1 MAKSIN
7 SANKKKGT
15 LSNSKQVVKL
25 KSKQSSSITHQK
37 NIPTDTKKERAREK
51 AIEKSRQVQKNTSS
65 KKKKTPSTTH
75 LTNVQSVHMEDEVK
89 NKTPKKVDASVGSSN
104 IKAKEKNVKKKEN
117 IRSNLKEKSV
127 KKEVSKVSDK
137 KETKETKTK
146 KSIDSSKKLDPEKQ
160 TVSSK
165 EKEPKKQTVSS
176 KEKESRKQKVI
187 SKEKPVKEDKPK
199 FKVDPSSKPKL
210 EKKSVASF
218 LSFIFT
224 KRIIHLIVFIV
235 LSFLLVYGVY
245 FLFFR
250 HDKTV
255 SLDSYDSLN
264 SLILD
269 GTDIVAVGSS
279 NFRYSDSVEYTG
291 GNEQAKVIKYNKKGE
306 VLFET
311 AFTEGILSKYYS
323 IVLTDDGYVTVGSY
337 VLDQDDRIN
346 IGFIVFYDKEG
357 NIVWKNELATSKD
370 TIFYDVD
377 TVSDGYIVVGQ
388 SLSDQDLEN
397 GAVIVKYSTSGS
409 LVWKKYF
416 GNTDSTTFRGVE
428 VAKDRIYA
436 VGLDQKDIG
445 ILACFQADGQY
456 SWHKE
461 YLYTDDLGLS
471 DIYYFKDNLYVVGGK
486 KVLDSELVD
495 EERDTSNTDALL
507 LKYSIDGNLLFEKT
521 FGGSNLEHYNSL
533 TAYGNNLYVVGYSN
547 STDSGLKIFTDGI
560 KKAGIFVKYDL
571 DGEMEKKT
579 VYGGSNDD
587 NLTGIV
593 TDNSN
598 LYITGYSSSKDGNLL
613 SSHEN
618 GRDYFGKLVKVDS
631 RLRVL
636 FIK

>member
-1 MAKSIN
+1 MAKSTY
-7 SANKKKGT
+7 STNKKKGT
-15 LSNSKQVVKL
+15 LPNSKQVVKL
-25 KSKQSSSITHQK
+25 KSKQASSTAHQK

-65 KKKKTPSTTH
+65 KKKKAPSTTH
-75 LTNVQSVHMEDEVK
+75 LTNVQSVRVENESK
-89 NKTPKKVDASVGSSN
+89 NKIENKVDVPVSSSTK
-104 IKAKEKNVKKKEN
+104 IKAKEKSVKKNEN
-117 IRSNLKEKSV
+117 TRSNLKEKST
-127 KKEVSKVSDK
+127 KKTVSKVSDK
-137 KETKETKTK
+137 KETKETK
-146 KSIDSSKKLDPEKQ
+146 KSL
-160 TVSSK
+160 VNSK
-165 EKEPKKQTVSS
+165 EKEPKKQ
-176 KEKESRKQKVI
+176 KVTS

-199 FKVDPSSKPKL
+199 SKVDTSSVSTTSSKPKL
-210 EKKSVASF
+210 EKKSASSF
-218 LSFIFT
+218 LSFITT
-224 KRIIHLIVFIV
+224 KRIIHLVIFIV

-250 HDKTV
+250 QDKVV

-279 NFRYSDSVEYTG
+279 NFRYSDSVDYTG

-337 VLDQDDRIN
+337 EMDQDDRVN
-346 IGFIVFYDKEG
+346 IGLIVFYDKEG
-357 NIVWKNELATSKD
+357 NIVWKNELATNGD

-388 SLSDQDLEN
+388 SLSDQPLEN
-397 GAVIVKYSTSGS
+397 GAVIAKYSKSGS

-416 GNTDSTTFRGVE
+416 GNTDSTAFKGVE

-436 VGLDQKDIG
+436 VGLDQKDMG
-445 ILACFQADGQY
+445 ILACFQLDGQY

-471 DIYYFKDNLYVVGGK
+471 DIYYFKNNLYVVGGK

-495 EERDTSNTDALL
+495 EERNTSNTDALL
-507 LKYSIDGNLLFEKT
+507 LKYSLEGDLLFEKT

-547 STDSGLKIFTDGI
+547 STDSGLKIFTDGV

-571 DGEMEKKT
+571 DGEMEKKI

-598 LYITGYSSSKDGNLL
+598 LYITGYSNSKDGNLL

>member
-1 MAKSIN
+1 MAKSTN
-7 SANKKKGT
+7 STNKKKGT
-15 LSNSKQVVKL
+15 LPNSKQVVKL
-25 KSKQSSSITHQK
+25 KSKQASLTAHQK

-75 LTNVQSVHMEDEVK
+75 LTNVQSVRVENESK
-89 NKTPKKVDASVGSSN
+89 NKIENKVDVPVSSSTK
-104 IKAKEKNVKKKEN
+104 IKDKEKSVKKNEN
-117 IRSNLKEKSV
+117 TRSNLKEKST
-127 KKEVSKVSDK
+127 KKTVSKVSDK
-137 KETKETKTK
+137 KETKETK
-146 KSIDSSKKLDPEKQ
+146 KSL
-160 TVSSK
+160 VNSK
-165 EKEPKKQTVSS
+165 EKEPKKQ
-176 KEKESRKQKVI
+176 KVTS
-187 SKEKPVKEDKPK
+187 SKEKPVKS
-199 FKVDPSSKPKL
+199 KVDTSSVSTSSKPKL
-210 EKKSVASF
+210 EKKSASSF
-218 LSFIFT
+218 LSFITT
-224 KRIIHLIVFIV
+224 KRIIHLVIFIV

-250 HDKTV
+250 QDKVV

-279 NFRYSDSVEYTG
+279 NFRYSDSVDYTG

-337 VLDQDDRIN
+337 EMDQDDRVN
-346 IGFIVFYDKEG
+346 IGLIVFYDKEG
-357 NIVWKNELATSKD
+357 NIVWKNELVTHGD

-388 SLSDQDLEN
+388 SLSDQPLEN
-397 GAVIVKYSTSGS
+397 GAVIVKYSKSGS

-416 GNTDSTTFRGVE
+416 GNTDSTAFKGVE

-436 VGLDQKDIG
+436 VGLDQKDMG
-445 ILACFQADGQY
+445 ILTCFQLDGQY

-471 DIYYFKDNLYVVGGK
+471 DIYYFKNNLYVVGGK

-495 EERDTSNTDALL
+495 EERNTSNTDALL
-507 LKYSIDGNLLFEKT
+507 LKYSLEGDLLFEKT

-547 STDSGLKIFTDGI
+547 STDSGLKIFTDGV

-598 LYITGYSSSKDGNLL
+598 LYITGYSNSKDGNLL

>member
-1 MAKSIN
+1 MAKSTN
-7 SANKKKGT
+7 STNKKKGT
-15 LSNSKQVVKL
+15 LPNSKQVVKL
-25 KSKQSSSITHQK
+25 KSKQASSTAHQK

-65 KKKKTPSTTH
+65 KKKKAPSTTH
-75 LTNVQSVHMEDEVK
+75 LTNVQSVRVENESK
-89 NKTPKKVDASVGSSN
+89 NKIENKVDVPVSSSTK
-104 IKAKEKNVKKKEN
+104 IKAKEKSVKKNEN
-117 IRSNLKEKSV
+117 TRSNLKEKST
-127 KKEVSKVSDK
+127 KKTVSKVSDK
-137 KETKETKTK
+137 KETKETK
-146 KSIDSSKKLDPEKQ
+146 KSL
-160 TVSSK
+160 VNSK
-165 EKEPKKQTVSS
+165 EKEPKKQ
-176 KEKESRKQKVI
+176 KVTS
-187 SKEKPVKEDKPK
+187 SKEKPVKS
-199 FKVDPSSKPKL
+199 KVDTSSVSTTSSKPKL
-210 EKKSVASF
+210 EKKSASSF
-218 LSFIFT
+218 LSFITT
-224 KRIIHLIVFIV
+224 KRIIHLVIFIV

-250 HDKTV
+250 QDKVV

-279 NFRYSDSVEYTG
+279 NFRYSDSVDYTG

-337 VLDQDDRIN
+337 EMDQDDRVN
-346 IGFIVFYDKEG
+346 IGLIVFYDKDG
-357 NIVWKNELATSKD
+357 NIVWKNELVTHGD

-397 GAVIVKYSTSGS
+397 GAVIVKYSKSGS

-416 GNTDSTTFRGVE
+416 GNTDSTAFKGVE

-436 VGLDQKDIG
+436 VGLDQKDMG
-445 ILACFQADGQY
+445 ILACFQLDGQY

-471 DIYYFKDNLYVVGGK
+471 DIYYFKNNLYVVGGK

-495 EERDTSNTDALL
+495 EERNTSNTDALL
-507 LKYSIDGNLLFEKT
+507 LKYSLEGDLLFEKT

-547 STDSGLKIFTDGI
+547 STDSGLKIFTDGV

-598 LYITGYSSSKDGNLL
+598 LYITGYSNSKDGNLL

>member
-1 MAKSIN
+1 MAKSTN
-7 SANKKKGT
+7 STNKKKGT
-15 LSNSKQVVKL
+15 LPNSKQVVKL
-25 KSKQSSSITHQK
+25 KSKQASLTAHQK

-65 KKKKTPSTTH
+65 KKKKAPSTTH
-75 LTNVQSVHMEDEVK
+75 LTNVQSVRVENESK
-89 NKTPKKVDASVGSSN
+89 NKIENKVDVPVSSSTK
-104 IKAKEKNVKKKEN
+104 IKDKEKSVKKNEN
-117 IRSNLKEKSV
+117 TRSNLKEKST
-127 KKEVSKVSDK
+127 KKTVSKVSDK
-137 KETKETKTK
+137 KETKETK
-146 KSIDSSKKLDPEKQ
+146 KSL
-160 TVSSK
+160 VNSK
-165 EKEPKKQTVSS
+165 EKELK
-176 KEKESRKQKVI
+176 KQKVTF
-187 SKEKPVKEDKPK
+187 SKEKPVKS
-199 FKVDPSSKPKL
+199 KVDTSSVSTSSKPKL
-210 EKKSVASF
+210 EKKSASSF
-218 LSFIFT
+218 LSFITT
-224 KRIIHLIVFIV
+224 KRIIHLVIFIV

-250 HDKTV
+250 QDKVV

-279 NFRYSDSVEYTG
+279 NFRYSDSVDYTG

-337 VLDQDDRIN
+337 EIDQDDRVN
-346 IGFIVFYDKEG
+346 IGLIVFYDKDG
-357 NIVWKNELATSKD
+357 NIVWKNELATSGD

-388 SLSDQDLEN
+388 SLSDQPLEN
-397 GAVIVKYSTSGS
+397 GAVIAKYSRSGS

-416 GNTDSTTFRGVE
+416 GNTDSTAFKGVE

-436 VGLDQKDIG
+436 VGLDQKDMG
-445 ILACFQADGQY
+445 ILACFQLDGQY

-471 DIYYFKDNLYVVGGK
+471 DIYYFKNNLYVVGGK

-495 EERDTSNTDALL
+495 EERNTSNTDALL
-507 LKYSIDGNLLFEKT
+507 LKYSLEGDLLFEKT

-547 STDSGLKIFTDGI
+547 STDSGLKIFTDGV

-598 LYITGYSSSKDGNLL
+598 LYITGYSNSKDGNLL

>member
-1 MAKSIN
+1 MAKSTN
-7 SANKKKGT
+7 STNKKKGT
-15 LSNSKQVVKL
+15 LPNSKQVVKL
-25 KSKQSSSITHQK
+25 KSKQASSTAHQK

-65 KKKKTPSTTH
+65 KKKKAPSTTH
-75 LTNVQSVHMEDEVK
+75 LTNVQSVRVENESK
-89 NKTPKKVDASVGSSN
+89 NKIENKVDVPVSSSTK
-104 IKAKEKNVKKKEN
+104 IKAKEKSVKKNEN
-117 IRSNLKEKSV
+117 TRSNLKEKST
-127 KKEVSKVSDK
+127 KKTVSKVSDK
-137 KETKETKTK
+137 KETKETK
-146 KSIDSSKKLDPEKQ
+146 KSL
-160 TVSSK
+160 VNSK
-165 EKEPKKQTVSS
+165 EKEPKKQ
-176 KEKESRKQKVI
+176 KVTS

-199 FKVDPSSKPKL
+199 SKVDTSSVSTTSSKPKL
-210 EKKSVASF
+210 EKKSASSF
-218 LSFIFT
+218 LSFITT
-224 KRIIHLIVFIV
+224 KRIIHLVIFIV

-250 HDKTV
+250 QDKVV

-269 GTDIVAVGSS
+269 GTDIVAIGSS
-279 NFRYSDSVEYTG
+279 NFRYSDSVDYTG

-337 VLDQDDRIN
+337 EMDQDDRVN
-346 IGFIVFYDKEG
+346 IGLIVFHDKEG
-357 NIVWKNELATSKD
+357 NIVWKNELATNGD

-388 SLSDQDLEN
+388 SLSDQPLEN
-397 GAVIVKYSTSGS
+397 GAVIAKYSKSGS

-416 GNTDSTTFRGVE
+416 GNTDSTAFKGVE

-436 VGLDQKDIG
+436 VGLDQKDMG
-445 ILACFQADGQY
+445 ILACFQLDGQY

-471 DIYYFKDNLYVVGGK
+471 DIYYFKNNLYVVGGK

-495 EERDTSNTDALL
+495 EERNTSNTDALL
-507 LKYSIDGNLLFEKT
+507 LKYSLEGDLLFEKT

-547 STDSGLKIFTDGI
+547 STDSGLKIFTDGV

-598 LYITGYSSSKDGNLL
+598 LYITGYSNSKDGNLL

>member
-1 MAKSIN
+1 MAKSTN
-7 SANKKKGT
+7 STNKKKGT
-15 LSNSKQVVKL
+15 LPNSKQVVKL
-25 KSKQSSSITHQK
+25 KSKQASLTAHQK

-65 KKKKTPSTTH
+65 KKKKAPSTTH
-75 LTNVQSVHMEDEVK
+75 LTNVQSVRVENESK
-89 NKTPKKVDASVGSSN
+89 NKIENKVDVPVSSSTK
-104 IKAKEKNVKKKEN
+104 IKDKEKSVKKNEN
-117 IRSNLKEKSV
+117 TRSNLKEKST
-127 KKEVSKVSDK
+127 KKTVSKVSDK
-137 KETKETKTK
+137 KETKETK
-146 KSIDSSKKLDPEKQ
+146 KSL
-160 TVSSK
+160 VNSK
-165 EKEPKKQTVSS
+165 EKEPKKQ
-176 KEKESRKQKVI
+176 KVTS
-187 SKEKPVKEDKPK
+187 SKEKPVKS
-199 FKVDPSSKPKL
+199 KVDTSSVSTTSSKPKL
-210 EKKSVASF
+210 EKKSASSF
-218 LSFIFT
+218 LSFITT
-224 KRIIHLIVFIV
+224 KRIIHLVIFIV

-250 HDKTV
+250 QDKVV

-279 NFRYSDSVEYTG
+279 NFRYSDSVDYTG

-337 VLDQDDRIN
+337 EIDQDDRVN
-346 IGFIVFYDKEG
+346 IGLIVFYDKDG
-357 NIVWKNELATSKD
+357 NIVWKNELATNGD

-388 SLSDQDLEN
+388 SLSDQPLEN
-397 GAVIVKYSTSGS
+397 GAVIAKYSRSGS

-416 GNTDSTTFRGVE
+416 GNTDSTAFKGVE

-436 VGLDQKDIG
+436 VGLDQKDMG
-445 ILACFQADGQY
+445 ILACFQLDGQY

-471 DIYYFKDNLYVVGGK
+471 DIYYFKNNLYVVGGK

-495 EERDTSNTDALL
+495 EERNTSNTDALL
-507 LKYSIDGNLLFEKT
+507 LKYSLEGDLLFEKT

-547 STDSGLKIFTDGI
+547 STDSGLKIFTDGV

-598 LYITGYSSSKDGNLL
+598 LYITGYSNSKDGNLL

>member
-1 MAKSIN
+1 MAKSTN
-7 SANKKKGT
+7 STNKKKGT
-15 LSNSKQVVKL
+15 LPNSKQVVKL
-25 KSKQSSSITHQK
+25 KSKQASLTAHQK

-65 KKKKTPSTTH
+65 KKKKAPSTTH
-75 LTNVQSVHMEDEVK
+75 LTNVQSVRVENESK
-89 NKTPKKVDASVGSSN
+89 NKIENKVDVPVSSSTK
-104 IKAKEKNVKKKEN
+104 IKDKEKSVKKNEN
-117 IRSNLKEKSV
+117 TRSNLKEKST
-127 KKEVSKVSDK
+127 KKTVSKVSDK
-137 KETKETKTK
+137 KETKETK
-146 KSIDSSKKLDPEKQ
+146 KSLVD
-160 TVSSK
+160 SK
-165 EKEPKKQTVSS
+165 EKEPKKQ
-176 KEKESRKQKVI
+176 KVTS
-187 SKEKPVKEDKPK
+187 SKEKPVKS
-199 FKVDPSSKPKL
+199 KVDTSSVSTTSSKPKL
-210 EKKSVASF
+210 EKKSASSF
-218 LSFIFT
+218 LSFITT
-224 KRIIHLIVFIV
+224 KRIVHLVIFIV

-250 HDKTV
+250 QDKVV

-279 NFRYSDSVEYTG
+279 NFRYSDSVDYTG

-337 VLDQDDRIN
+337 EIDQDDRVN
-346 IGFIVFYDKEG
+346 IGLIVFYDKDG
-357 NIVWKNELATSKD
+357 NIVWKNELATNGD

-388 SLSDQDLEN
+388 SLSDQPLEN
-397 GAVIVKYSTSGS
+397 GAVIAKYSKSGS

-416 GNTDSTTFRGVE
+416 GNTDSTGFKGVE

-436 VGLDQKDIG
+436 VGLDQKDMG
-445 ILACFQADGQY
+445 ILTCFQLDGQY

-471 DIYYFKDNLYVVGGK
+471 DIYYFKNNLYVVGGK

-495 EERDTSNTDALL
+495 EERNTSNTDALL
-507 LKYSIDGNLLFEKT
+507 LKYSLEGDLLFEKT

-547 STDSGLKIFTDGI
+547 STDSGLKIFTDGV

-598 LYITGYSSSKDGNLL
+598 LYITGYSNSKDGNLL

>member
-1 MAKSIN
+1 MAKSTN
-7 SANKKKGT
+7 STNKKKGT
-15 LSNSKQVVKL
+15 LPNSKQVVKL
-25 KSKQSSSITHQK
+25 KSKQASSTAHQK

-65 KKKKTPSTTH
+65 KKKKAPSTTH
-75 LTNVQSVHMEDEVK
+75 LTNIQSVRVENESK
-89 NKTPKKVDASVGSSN
+89 NKIENKVDVPVSSSTK
-104 IKAKEKNVKKKEN
+104 IKAKEKSVKKNEN
-117 IRSNLKEKSV
+117 TRSNLKEKST
-127 KKEVSKVSDK
+127 KKTVSKVSDK
-137 KETKETKTK
+137 KETKETK
-146 KSIDSSKKLDPEKQ
+146 KSL
-160 TVSSK
+160 VNSK
-165 EKEPKKQTVSS
+165 EKEPKKQKVTSS
-176 KEKESRKQKVI
+176 KEKL
-187 SKEKPVKEDKPK
+187 VKEDKPK
-199 FKVDPSSKPKL
+199 SKVDTSSVSTTSSKPKL
-210 EKKSVASF
+210 EKKSASSF
-218 LSFIFT
+218 LSFITT
-224 KRIIHLIVFIV
+224 KRIIHLVIFIV

-250 HDKTV
+250 QDKVV

-279 NFRYSDSVEYTG
+279 NFRYSDSVDYTG

-337 VLDQDDRIN
+337 EMDQDDRVN
-346 IGFIVFYDKEG
+346 IGLIVFYDKDG
-357 NIVWKNELATSKD
+357 NIVWKNELATNGD

-388 SLSDQDLEN
+388 SLSDQPLEN
-397 GAVIVKYSTSGS
+397 GAVIAKYSKSGS

-416 GNTDSTTFRGVE
+416 GNTDSTAFKGVE

-436 VGLDQKDIG
+436 VGLDQKDMG
-445 ILACFQADGQY
+445 ILACFQLDGQY

-471 DIYYFKDNLYVVGGK
+471 DIYYFKNNLYVVGGK

-495 EERDTSNTDALL
+495 EERNTSNTDALL
-507 LKYSIDGNLLFEKT
+507 LKYSLEGDLLFEKT

-547 STDSGLKIFTDGI
+547 STDSGLKIFTDGV

-598 LYITGYSSSKDGNLL
+598 LYITGYSNSKDGNLL

>member
-1 MAKSIN
+1 MAKSTN
-7 SANKKKGT
+7 STNKKKGT
-15 LSNSKQVVKL
+15 LPNSKQVVKL
-25 KSKQSSSITHQK
+25 KSKQASSTAHQK

-65 KKKKTPSTTH
+65 KKKKAPSTTH
-75 LTNVQSVHMEDEVK
+75 LTNVQSVRVENESK
-89 NKTPKKVDASVGSSN
+89 NKIENKVDVPVSSSTK
-104 IKAKEKNVKKKEN
+104 IKAKEKSVKKNEN
-117 IRSNLKEKSV
+117 TRSNLKEKST
-127 KKEVSKVSDK
+127 KKTVSKVSDK
-137 KETKETKTK
+137 KETKETK
-146 KSIDSSKKLDPEKQ
+146 KSL
-160 TVSSK
+160 VNSK
-165 EKEPKKQTVSS
+165 EKEPKKQKVTSS
-176 KEKESRKQKVI
+176 KEKL
-187 SKEKPVKEDKPK
+187 VKEDKPK
-199 FKVDPSSKPKL
+199 SKVDTSSVSTTSSKPKL
-210 EKKSVASF
+210 EKKSASSF
-218 LSFIFT
+218 LSFITT
-224 KRIIHLIVFIV
+224 KRIIHLVIFIV

-250 HDKTV
+250 QDKVV

-279 NFRYSDSVEYTG
+279 NFRYSDSVDYTG

-337 VLDQDDRIN
+337 EMDQDDRVN
-346 IGFIVFYDKEG
+346 IGLIVFYDKDG
-357 NIVWKNELATSKD
+357 NIVWKNELVTHGD

-388 SLSDQDLEN
+388 SLSDQPLEN
-397 GAVIVKYSTSGS
+397 GAVIAKYSKSGS
-409 LVWKKYF
+409 LVWEKYF
-416 GNTDSTTFRGVE
+416 GNTDSTAFKGVE

-436 VGLDQKDIG
+436 VGLDQKDMG
-445 ILACFQADGQY
+445 ILACFQLDGQY

-471 DIYYFKDNLYVVGGK
+471 DVYYFKNNLYVVGGK
-486 KVLDSELVD
+486 KVLGSELVD
-495 EERDTSNTDALL
+495 EERNTSNTDALL
-507 LKYSIDGNLLFEKT
+507 LKYSLEGDLLFEKT

-547 STDSGLKIFTDGI
+547 STDSGLKIFTDGV

-598 LYITGYSSSKDGNLL
+598 LYITGYSNSKDGNLL

>member
-1 MAKSIN
+1 MAKSTY
-7 SANKKKGT
+7 STNKKKGT
-15 LSNSKQVVKL
+15 LPNSKQVVKL
-25 KSKQSSSITHQK
+25 KSKQASLTAHQK

-65 KKKKTPSTTH
+65 KKKKAPSTTH
-75 LTNVQSVHMEDEVK
+75 LTNVQSVRVENESK
-89 NKTPKKVDASVGSSN
+89 NKIENKVDVPVSSSTK
-104 IKAKEKNVKKKEN
+104 IKAKEKSVKKNEN
-117 IRSNLKEKSV
+117 TRSNLKEKST
-127 KKEVSKVSDK
+127 KKTVSKVSDK
-137 KETKETKTK
+137 KETKETK
-146 KSIDSSKKLDPEKQ
+146 KSL
-160 TVSSK
+160 VNSK
-165 EKEPKKQTVSS
+165 EKEPKKQ
-176 KEKESRKQKVI
+176 KVTS
-187 SKEKPVKEDKPK
+187 SKEKPVKS
-199 FKVDPSSKPKL
+199 KVDTSSVSTSSKPKL
-210 EKKSVASF
+210 EKKSASSF
-218 LSFIFT
+218 LSFITT
-224 KRIIHLIVFIV
+224 KRIIHLVIFIV

-250 HDKTV
+250 QDKVV

-279 NFRYSDSVEYTG
+279 NFRYSDSVDYTG

-337 VLDQDDRIN
+337 EMDQDDRVN
-346 IGFIVFYDKEG
+346 IGLIVFYDKEG
-357 NIVWKNELATSKD
+357 NIVWKNELVTHGD

-388 SLSDQDLEN
+388 SLSDQPLEN
-397 GAVIVKYSTSGS
+397 GAVIAKYSKSGS

-416 GNTDSTTFRGVE
+416 GNTDSTAFKGVE

-436 VGLDQKDIG
+436 VGLDQKDMG
-445 ILACFQADGQY
+445 ILACFQLDGQY

-471 DIYYFKDNLYVVGGK
+471 DIYYFKNNLYVVGGK

-495 EERDTSNTDALL
+495 EERNTSNTDALL
-507 LKYSIDGNLLFEKT
+507 LKYSLEGDLLFEKT

-547 STDSGLKIFTDGI
+547 STDSGLKIFTDGV

-598 LYITGYSSSKDGNLL
+598 LYITGYSNSKDGNLL

>member
-1 MAKSIN
+1 MAKSTN
-7 SANKKKGT
+7 STNKKKGT
-15 LSNSKQVVKL
+15 LPNSKQVVKL
-25 KSKQSSSITHQK
+25 KSKQASLTAHQK

-65 KKKKTPSTTH
+65 KKKKAPSTTH
-75 LTNVQSVHMEDEVK
+75 LTNVQSVRVENESK
-89 NKTPKKVDASVGSSN
+89 NKIENKVDVPVSSSTK
-104 IKAKEKNVKKKEN
+104 IKDKEKSVKKNEN
-117 IRSNLKEKSV
+117 TRSNLKEKST
-127 KKEVSKVSDK
+127 KKTVSKVSDK
-137 KETKETKTK
+137 KETKETK
-146 KSIDSSKKLDPEKQ
+146 KSLVD
-160 TVSSK
+160 SK
-165 EKEPKKQTVSS
+165 EKEPKKQ
-176 KEKESRKQKVI
+176 KVTS
-187 SKEKPVKEDKPK
+187 SKEKPVKS
-199 FKVDPSSKPKL
+199 KVDTSSVSTTSSKPKL
-210 EKKSVASF
+210 EKKSASSF
-218 LSFIFT
+218 LSFITT
-224 KRIIHLIVFIV
+224 KRIVHLVIFIV

-250 HDKTV
+250 QDKVV

-279 NFRYSDSVEYTG
+279 NFRYSDSVDYTG

-337 VLDQDDRIN
+337 EMDQDDRVN
-346 IGFIVFYDKEG
+346 IGLIVFYDKEG
-357 NIVWKNELATSKD
+357 NIVWKNELATNGD

-388 SLSDQDLEN
+388 SLSDQPLEN
-397 GAVIVKYSTSGS
+397 GAVIAKYNKSGS

-416 GNTDSTTFRGVE
+416 GNTDSTAFKGVE

-436 VGLDQKDIG
+436 VGLDQKDMG
-445 ILACFQADGQY
+445 ILACFQLDGQY

-471 DIYYFKDNLYVVGGK
+471 DIYYFKNNLYVVGGK

-495 EERDTSNTDALL
+495 EERNTSNTDALL
-507 LKYSIDGNLLFEKT
+507 LKYSLEGDLLFEKT

-547 STDSGLKIFTDGI
+547 STDSGLKIFTDGV

-598 LYITGYSSSKDGNLL
+598 LYITGYSNSKDGNLL

>member
-1 MAKSIN
+1 MAKSTN
-7 SANKKKGT
+7 STNKKKGT
-15 LSNSKQVVKL
+15 LPNSKQVVKL
-25 KSKQSSSITHQK
+25 KSKQASSTAHQK

-65 KKKKTPSTTH
+65 KKKKAPSTTH
-75 LTNVQSVHMEDEVK
+75 LTNVQSVRVENESK
-89 NKTPKKVDASVGSSN
+89 NKIENKVDVPVSSSTK
-104 IKAKEKNVKKKEN
+104 IKAKEKSVKKNEN
-117 IRSNLKEKSV
+117 TRSNLKEKST
-127 KKEVSKVSDK
+127 KKTVSKVSDK
-137 KETKETKTK
+137 KETKETK
-146 KSIDSSKKLDPEKQ
+146 KSL
-160 TVSSK
+160 VNSK
-165 EKEPKKQTVSS
+165 EKEPKKQ
-176 KEKESRKQKVI
+176 KVTS

-199 FKVDPSSKPKL
+199 SKVDTSSVSTTSSKPKL
-210 EKKSVASF
+210 EKKSASSF
-218 LSFIFT
+218 LSFITT
-224 KRIIHLIVFIV
+224 KRIIHLVIFIV

-250 HDKTV
+250 QDKVV

-279 NFRYSDSVEYTG
+279 NFRYSDSVDYTG

-337 VLDQDDRIN
+337 EMDQDDRVN
-346 IGFIVFYDKEG
+346 IGLIVFYDKDG
-357 NIVWKNELATSKD
+357 NIVWKNELVTHGD

-388 SLSDQDLEN
+388 SLSDQPLEN
-397 GAVIVKYSTSGS
+397 GAVIAKYSKSGS

-416 GNTDSTTFRGVE
+416 GNTDSTAFKGVE

-436 VGLDQKDIG
+436 VGLDQKDMG
-445 ILACFQADGQY
+445 ILACFQLDGQY

-471 DIYYFKDNLYVVGGK
+471 DIYYFKNNLYVVGGK

-495 EERDTSNTDALL
+495 EERNTSNTDALL
-507 LKYSIDGNLLFEKT
+507 LKYSLEGDLLFEKT

-547 STDSGLKIFTDGI
+547 STDSGLKIFTDGV

-598 LYITGYSSSKDGNLL
+598 LYITGYSNSKDGNLL

>member
-1 MAKSIN
+1 MAKSTN
-7 SANKKKGT
+7 STNKKKGT
-15 LSNSKQVVKL
+15 LPNSKQVVKL
-25 KSKQSSSITHQK
+25 KSKQASLTAHQK

-65 KKKKTPSTTH
+65 KKKKAPSTTH
-75 LTNVQSVHMEDEVK
+75 LTNVQSVRVENESK
-89 NKTPKKVDASVGSSN
+89 NKIENKVDVPVSSSTK
-104 IKAKEKNVKKKEN
+104 IKAKEKSVKKNEN
-117 IRSNLKEKSV
+117 TRSNLKEKST
-127 KKEVSKVSDK
+127 KKTVSKVSDK
-137 KETKETKTK
+137 KETKETK
-146 KSIDSSKKLDPEKQ
+146 KSL
-160 TVSSK
+160 VNSK
-165 EKEPKKQTVSS
+165 EKEPKKQ
-176 KEKESRKQKVI
+176 KVTS
-187 SKEKPVKEDKPK
+187 SKEKPVKS
-199 FKVDPSSKPKL
+199 KVDTSSVSTTSSKPKL
-210 EKKSVASF
+210 EKKSASSF
-218 LSFIFT
+218 LSFITT
-224 KRIIHLIVFIV
+224 KRIIHLVIFIV

-250 HDKTV
+250 QDKVV

-279 NFRYSDSVEYTG
+279 NFRYSDSVDYTG

-337 VLDQDDRIN
+337 EMDQDDRVN
-346 IGFIVFYDKEG
+346 IGLIVFYDKDG
-357 NIVWKNELATSKD
+357 NIVWKNELVTHGD

-388 SLSDQDLEN
+388 SLSDQPLEN
-397 GAVIVKYSTSGS
+397 GAVIVKYSKSGS

-416 GNTDSTTFRGVE
+416 GNTDSTAFKGVE

-436 VGLDQKDIG
+436 VGLDQKDMG
-445 ILACFQADGQY
+445 ILACFQLDGQY

-471 DIYYFKDNLYVVGGK
+471 DIYYFKNNLYVVGGK

-495 EERDTSNTDALL
+495 EERNTSNTDALL
-507 LKYSIDGNLLFEKT
+507 LKYSLEGDLLFEKT

-547 STDSGLKIFTDGI
+547 STDSGLKIFTDGV

-598 LYITGYSSSKDGNLL
+598 LYITGYSNSKDGNLL

>member
-1 MAKSIN
+1 MAKSTY
-7 SANKKKGT
+7 STNKKKGT
-15 LSNSKQVVKL
+15 LPNSKQVVKL
-25 KSKQSSSITHQK
+25 KSKQASSTAHQK

-65 KKKKTPSTTH
+65 KKKKAPSTTH
-75 LTNVQSVHMEDEVK
+75 LTNVQSVRVENESK
-89 NKTPKKVDASVGSSN
+89 NKIENKVDVPVSSSTK
-104 IKAKEKNVKKKEN
+104 IKAKEKSVKKNEN
-117 IRSNLKEKSV
+117 TRSNLKEKST
-127 KKEVSKVSDK
+127 KKTVSKVSDK
-137 KETKETKTK
+137 KETKETK
-146 KSIDSSKKLDPEKQ
+146 KSL
-160 TVSSK
+160 VNSK
-165 EKEPKKQTVSS
+165 EKEPKKQ
-176 KEKESRKQKVI
+176 KVTS

-199 FKVDPSSKPKL
+199 SKVDTSSVSTTSSKPKL
-210 EKKSVASF
+210 EKKSASSF
-218 LSFIFT
+218 LSFITT
-224 KRIIHLIVFIV
+224 KRIIHLVIFIV

-250 HDKTV
+250 QDKVV

-279 NFRYSDSVEYTG
+279 NFRYSDSVDYTG

-337 VLDQDDRIN
+337 EMDQDDRVN
-346 IGFIVFYDKEG
+346 IGLIVFYDKEG
-357 NIVWKNELATSKD
+357 NIVWKNELVTHGD

-388 SLSDQDLEN
+388 SLSDQPLEN
-397 GAVIVKYSTSGS
+397 GAVIAKYSKSGS

-416 GNTDSTTFRGVE
+416 GNTDSTAFKGVE

-436 VGLDQKDIG
+436 VGLDQKDMG
-445 ILACFQADGQY
+445 ILACFQLDGQY

-471 DIYYFKDNLYVVGGK
+471 DIYYFKNNLYVVGGK

-495 EERDTSNTDALL
+495 EERNTSNTDALL
-507 LKYSIDGNLLFEKT
+507 LKYSLEGDLLFEKT

-547 STDSGLKIFTDGI
+547 STDSGLKIFTDGV

-598 LYITGYSSSKDGNLL
+598 LYITGYSNSKDGNLL

>member
-1 MAKSIN
+1 MAKSTN
-7 SANKKKGT
+7 STNKKKGT
-15 LSNSKQVVKL
+15 LPNSKQVVKL
-25 KSKQSSSITHQK
+25 KSKQASLTAHQK

-65 KKKKTPSTTH
+65 KKKKAPSTTH
-75 LTNVQSVHMEDEVK
+75 LTNVQSVRVENESK
-89 NKTPKKVDASVGSSN
+89 NKIENKVDVPVSSFTK
-104 IKAKEKNVKKKEN
+104 IKAKEKSVKKNEN
-117 IRSNLKEKSV
+117 TRSNLKEKST
-127 KKEVSKVSDK
+127 KKTVSKVSDK
-137 KETKETKTK
+137 KETKETK
-146 KSIDSSKKLDPEKQ
+146 KSL
-160 TVSSK
+160 VNSK
-165 EKEPKKQTVSS
+165 EKEPKKQKVTSS
-176 KEKESRKQKVI
+176 KEKL
-187 SKEKPVKEDKPK
+187 VKEDKPK
-199 FKVDPSSKPKL
+199 SKVDTSSVPTSSFPTSSKPKL
-210 EKKSVASF
+210 EKKSASSF
-218 LSFIFT
+218 LSFITT
-224 KRIIHLIVFIV
+224 KRIIHLVIFIV

-250 HDKTV
+250 QDKVV

-279 NFRYSDSVEYTG
+279 NFRYSDSVDYTG

-337 VLDQDDRIN
+337 EMDQDDRVN
-346 IGFIVFYDKEG
+346 IGLIVFYDKEG
-357 NIVWKNELATSKD
+357 NIVWKNELVTHGD

-388 SLSDQDLEN
+388 SLSDQPLEN
-397 GAVIVKYSTSGS
+397 GAVIAKYSKSGS

-416 GNTDSTTFRGVE
+416 GNTDSTAFKGVE

-436 VGLDQKDIG
+436 VGLDQKDMG
-445 ILACFQADGQY
+445 ILACFQLDGQY

-471 DIYYFKDNLYVVGGK
+471 DIYYFKNNLYVVGGK

-495 EERDTSNTDALL
+495 EERNTSNTDALL
-507 LKYSIDGNLLFEKT
+507 LKYSLEGDLLFEKT

-547 STDSGLKIFTDGI
+547 STDSGLKIFTDGV

-598 LYITGYSSSKDGNLL
+598 LYITGYSNSKDGNLL

>member
-1 MAKSIN
+1 MAKSTN
-7 SANKKKGT
+7 STNKKKGT
-15 LSNSKQVVKL
+15 LLNSKQVVKL
-25 KSKQSSSITHQK
+25 KSKQASLTAHQK

-65 KKKKTPSTTH
+65 KKKKAPSTTH
-75 LTNVQSVHMEDEVK
+75 LTNVQSVRVENESK
-89 NKTPKKVDASVGSSN
+89 NKIENKVDVPVSSSTK
-104 IKAKEKNVKKKEN
+104 IKDKEKSVKKNEN
-117 IRSNLKEKSV
+117 TRSNLKEKST
-127 KKEVSKVSDK
+127 KKTVSKVSDK
-137 KETKETKTK
+137 KETKETK
-146 KSIDSSKKLDPEKQ
+146 KSL
-160 TVSSK
+160 VNSK
-165 EKEPKKQTVSS
+165 EKELK
-176 KEKESRKQKVI
+176 KQKVTS
-187 SKEKPVKEDKPK
+187 SKEKPVKS
-199 FKVDPSSKPKL
+199 KVDTSSVSTTSSKPKL
-210 EKKSVASF
+210 VKKSASSF
-218 LSFIFT
+218 LSFITT
-224 KRIIHLIVFIV
+224 KRIVHLVIFIV

-250 HDKTV
+250 QDKVV

-279 NFRYSDSVEYTG
+279 NFRYSDSVDYTG

-337 VLDQDDRIN
+337 EMDQDDRVN
-346 IGFIVFYDKEG
+346 IGLIVFYDKDG
-357 NIVWKNELATSKD
+357 NIVWKNELATSGD

-397 GAVIVKYSTSGS
+397 GAVIAKYNKSGS

-416 GNTDSTTFRGVE
+416 GNTDSTAFKGVE

-436 VGLDQKDIG
+436 VGLDQKDMG
-445 ILACFQADGQY
+445 ILACFQLDGQY

-471 DIYYFKDNLYVVGGK
+471 DIYYFKNNLYVVGGK

-495 EERDTSNTDALL
+495 EERNTSNTDALL
-507 LKYSIDGNLLFEKT
+507 LKYSLEGDLLFEKT

-547 STDSGLKIFTDGI
+547 STDSGLKIFTDGV

-598 LYITGYSSSKDGNLL
+598 LYITGYSNSKDGNLL

>member
-1 MAKSIN
+1 MAKSTY
-7 SANKKKGT
+7 STNKKKGT
-15 LSNSKQVVKL
+15 LPNSKQVVKL
-25 KSKQSSSITHQK
+25 KSKQASSTAHQK

-65 KKKKTPSTTH
+65 KKKKAPSTTH
-75 LTNVQSVHMEDEVK
+75 LTNVQSVRVENESK
-89 NKTPKKVDASVGSSN
+89 NKIENKVDVPVSSSTK
-104 IKAKEKNVKKKEN
+104 IKAKEKSVKKNEN
-117 IRSNLKEKSV
+117 TRSNLKEKST
-127 KKEVSKVSDK
+127 KKTVSKVSDK
-137 KETKETKTK
+137 KETKETK
-146 KSIDSSKKLDPEKQ
+146 KSL
-160 TVSSK
+160 VNSK
-165 EKEPKKQTVSS
+165 EKEPKKQ
-176 KEKESRKQKVI
+176 KVTS

-199 FKVDPSSKPKL
+199 SKVDTSSVSTTSSKPKL
-210 EKKSVASF
+210 EKKSASSF
-218 LSFIFT
+218 LSFITT
-224 KRIIHLIVFIV
+224 KRIIHLVIFIV

-250 HDKTV
+250 QDKVV

-279 NFRYSDSVEYTG
+279 NFRYSDSVDYTG

-337 VLDQDDRIN
+337 EMDQDDRVN
-346 IGFIVFYDKEG
+346 IGLIVFYDKDG
-357 NIVWKNELATSKD
+357 NIVWKNELATNGD

-388 SLSDQDLEN
+388 SLSDQPLEN
-397 GAVIVKYSTSGS
+397 GAVIAKYSKSGS

-416 GNTDSTTFRGVE
+416 GNTDSTAFKGVE

-436 VGLDQKDIG
+436 VGLDQKDMG
-445 ILACFQADGQY
+445 ILACFQLDGQY

-471 DIYYFKDNLYVVGGK
+471 DIYYFKNNLYVVGGK

-495 EERDTSNTDALL
+495 EERNTSNTDALL
-507 LKYSIDGNLLFEKT
+507 LKYSLEGDLLFEKT

-547 STDSGLKIFTDGI
+547 STDSGLKIFTDGV

-598 LYITGYSSSKDGNLL
+598 LYITGYSNSKDGNLL

>member
-1 MAKSIN
+1 MAKSTN
-7 SANKKKGT
+7 STNKKKGT
-15 LSNSKQVVKL
+15 LPNSKQVVKL
-25 KSKQSSSITHQK
+25 KSKQASLTAHQK
-37 NIPTDTKKERAREK
+37 NITTDTKKERAREK

-65 KKKKTPSTTH
+65 KKKKAPSTTH
-75 LTNVQSVHMEDEVK
+75 LTNVQSVRVENESK
-89 NKTPKKVDASVGSSN
+89 NKIENKVDVPVSSSTK
-104 IKAKEKNVKKKEN
+104 IKAKEKSVKKNEN
-117 IRSNLKEKSV
+117 TRSNLKEKST
-127 KKEVSKVSDK
+127 KKTVSKVSDK
-137 KETKETKTK
+137 KETKETK
-146 KSIDSSKKLDPEKQ
+146 KSL
-160 TVSSK
+160 VNSK
-165 EKEPKKQTVSS
+165 EKEPKKQ
-176 KEKESRKQKVI
+176 KVTS

-199 FKVDPSSKPKL
+199 SKVDTSSVSTTSSKPKL
-210 EKKSVASF
+210 EKKSASSF
-218 LSFIFT
+218 LSFITT
-224 KRIIHLIVFIV
+224 KRIIHLVIFIV

-250 HDKTV
+250 QDKVV

-279 NFRYSDSVEYTG
+279 NFRYSDSVDYTG

-337 VLDQDDRIN
+337 EMDQDDRVN
-346 IGFIVFYDKEG
+346 IGLIVFYDKEG
-357 NIVWKNELATSKD
+357 NIVWKNELATNGD

-388 SLSDQDLEN
+388 SLSDQPLEN
-397 GAVIVKYSTSGS
+397 GAVIAKYSRSGS
-409 LVWKKYF
+409 IVWKKYF
-416 GNTDSTTFRGVE
+416 GNTDSTAFKGVE

-436 VGLDQKDIG
+436 VGLDQKDMG
-445 ILACFQADGQY
+445 ILACFQLDGQY

-471 DIYYFKDNLYVVGGK
+471 DIYYFKNNLYVVGGK

-495 EERDTSNTDALL
+495 EERNTSNTDALL
-507 LKYSIDGNLLFEKT
+507 LKYSLEGDLLFEKT

-547 STDSGLKIFTDGI
+547 STDSGLKIFTDGV

-598 LYITGYSSSKDGNLL
+598 LYITGYSNSKDGNLL

>member
-1 MAKSIN
+1 MAKSTY
-7 SANKKKGT
+7 STNKKKGT
-15 LSNSKQVVKL
+15 LPNSKQVVKL
-25 KSKQSSSITHQK
+25 KSKQASSTAHQK

-65 KKKKTPSTTH
+65 KKKKAPSTTH
-75 LTNVQSVHMEDEVK
+75 LTNVQSVRVENESK
-89 NKTPKKVDASVGSSN
+89 NKIENKVDVPVSSSTK
-104 IKAKEKNVKKKEN
+104 IKAKEKSVKKNEN
-117 IRSNLKEKSV
+117 TRSNLKEKST
-127 KKEVSKVSDK
+127 KKTVSKVSDK
-137 KETKETKTK
+137 KETKETK
-146 KSIDSSKKLDPEKQ
+146 KSL
-160 TVSSK
+160 VNSK
-165 EKEPKKQTVSS
+165 EKEPKKQKVTSS
-176 KEKESRKQKVI
+176 KEKL
-187 SKEKPVKEDKPK
+187 VKEDKPK
-199 FKVDPSSKPKL
+199 SKVDTSSVPTSSKPKL
-210 EKKSVASF
+210 EKKSASSF
-218 LSFIFT
+218 LSFITT
-224 KRIIHLIVFIV
+224 KRIIHLVIFIVF
-235 LSFLLVYGVY
+235 SFLLVYGVY

-250 HDKTV
+250 QDKVV

-279 NFRYSDSVEYTG
+279 NFRYSDSVDYTG

-337 VLDQDDRIN
+337 EMDQDDRVN
-346 IGFIVFYDKEG
+346 IGLIVFYDKEG
-357 NIVWKNELATSKD
+357 NIVWKNELATNGD

-388 SLSDQDLEN
+388 SLSDQPLEN
-397 GAVIVKYSTSGS
+397 GAVIAKYSKSGS

-416 GNTDSTTFRGVE
+416 GNTDSTAFKGVE

-436 VGLDQKDIG
+436 VGLDQKDMG
-445 ILACFQADGQY
+445 ILACFQLDGQY

-471 DIYYFKDNLYVVGGK
+471 DIYYFKNNLYVVGGK

-495 EERDTSNTDALL
+495 EERNTSNTDALL
-507 LKYSIDGNLLFEKT
+507 LKYSLEGDLLFEKT

-547 STDSGLKIFTDGI
+547 STDSGLKIFTDGV

-598 LYITGYSSSKDGNLL
+598 LYITGYSNSKDGNLL

>member
-1 MAKSIN
+1 MAKSTY
-7 SANKKKGT
+7 STNKKKGT
-15 LSNSKQVVKL
+15 LPNSKQVVKL
-25 KSKQSSSITHQK
+25 KSKQASSTAHQK

-51 AIEKSRQVQKNTSS
+51 AIEKSRQVQKNKNTG
-65 KKKKTPSTTH
+65 KKKKAPSTTH
-75 LTNVQSVHMEDEVK
+75 LANVQSVRVENESK
-89 NKTPKKVDASVGSSN
+89 NKIENKVDVPVSSSTK
-104 IKAKEKNVKKKEN
+104 IKAKEKSVKKNEN
-117 IRSNLKEKSV
+117 TRSNLKEKST
-127 KKEVSKVSDK
+127 KKTVSKVSDK
-137 KETKETKTK
+137 KETKEMK
-146 KSIDSSKKLDPEKQ
+146 KSL
-160 TVSSK
+160 VN
-165 EKEPKKQTVSS
+165 
-176 KEKESRKQKVI
+176 

-199 FKVDPSSKPKL
+199 SKVDTSSVSTSSSKPKL
-210 EKKSVASF
+210 EKKSASSF
-218 LSFIFT
+218 LSFITT
-224 KRIIHLIVFIV
+224 KRIIHLVIFIV

-250 HDKTV
+250 QDKVV

-279 NFRYSDSVEYTG
+279 NFRYSDSVDYTG

-337 VLDQDDRIN
+337 EMDQDDRVN
-346 IGFIVFYDKEG
+346 IGLIVFYDKEG
-357 NIVWKNELATSKD
+357 NIVWKNELVTHGD

-388 SLSDQDLEN
+388 SLSDQPLEN
-397 GAVIVKYSTSGS
+397 GAVIAKYSKSGS

-416 GNTDSTTFRGVE
+416 GNTDSTAFKGVE

-436 VGLDQKDIG
+436 VGLDQKDMG
-445 ILACFQADGQY
+445 ILACFQLDGQY

-471 DIYYFKDNLYVVGGK
+471 DIYYFKNNLYVVGGK

-495 EERDTSNTDALL
+495 EERNTSNTDALL
-507 LKYSIDGNLLFEKT
+507 LKYSLEGDLLFEKT

-547 STDSGLKIFTDGI
+547 STDSGLKIFTDGV

-598 LYITGYSSSKDGNLL
+598 LYITGYSNSKDGNLL

>member
-1 MAKSIN
+1 MAKSTN
-7 SANKKKGT
+7 STNKKKGT
-15 LSNSKQVVKL
+15 LPNSKQVVKL
-25 KSKQSSSITHQK
+25 KSKQASSTAHQK

-65 KKKKTPSTTH
+65 KKKKAPSTTH
-75 LTNVQSVHMEDEVK
+75 LTNVQSVRVENESK
-89 NKTPKKVDASVGSSN
+89 NKIENKVDVPVSSSTK
-104 IKAKEKNVKKKEN
+104 IKAKEKSVKKNEN
-117 IRSNLKEKSV
+117 TRSNLKEKST
-127 KKEVSKVSDK
+127 KKTVSKVSDK
-137 KETKETKTK
+137 KETKETK
-146 KSIDSSKKLDPEKQ
+146 KSL
-160 TVSSK
+160 VNSK
-165 EKEPKKQTVSS
+165 EKEPKKQKVTSS
-176 KEKESRKQKVI
+176 KEKL
-187 SKEKPVKEDKPK
+187 VKEDKPK
-199 FKVDPSSKPKL
+199 SKVDTSSVPTSSKPKL
-210 EKKSVASF
+210 EKKSASSF
-218 LSFIFT
+218 LSFITT
-224 KRIIHLIVFIV
+224 KRIIHLVIFIV

-250 HDKTV
+250 QDKVV

-279 NFRYSDSVEYTG
+279 NFRYSDSVDYTG

-337 VLDQDDRIN
+337 EMDQDDRVN
-346 IGFIVFYDKEG
+346 IGLIVFYDKEG
-357 NIVWKNELATSKD
+357 NIVWKNELATNGD

-388 SLSDQDLEN
+388 SLSDQPLEN
-397 GAVIVKYSTSGS
+397 GAVIAKYSKSGS

-416 GNTDSTTFRGVE
+416 GNTDSTAFKGVE

-436 VGLDQKDIG
+436 VGLDQKDMG
-445 ILACFQADGQY
+445 ILACFQLDGQY

-471 DIYYFKDNLYVVGGK
+471 DIYYFKNNLYVVGGK

-495 EERDTSNTDALL
+495 EERNTSNTDALL
-507 LKYSIDGNLLFEKT
+507 LKYSLEGDLLFEKT

-547 STDSGLKIFTDGI
+547 STDSGLKIFTDGV

-598 LYITGYSSSKDGNLL
+598 LYITGYSNSKDGNLL

>member
-65 KKKKTPSTTH
+65 KKKKTSSTTH

-117 IRSNLKEKSV
+117 VRSNLKEKSV

-146 KSIDSSKKLDPEKQ
+146 KSIDSSKKTNPEK
-160 TVSSK
+160 TKVSSR
-165 EKEPKKQTVSS
+165 KKTV
-176 KEKESRKQKVI
+176 V
-187 SKEKPVKEDKPK
+187 VEDKPK
-199 FKVDPSSKPKL
+199 SKVDTSSKPKL
-210 EKKSVASF
+210 EKKSVSSF

-337 VLDQDDRIN
+337 ELDQDDRIN
-346 IGFIVFYDKEG
+346 IGLIVFYDKEG

-436 VGLDQKDIG
+436 VGLDQKDMG
-445 ILACFQADGQY
+445 ILACFQSDGQY

-507 LKYSIDGNLLFEKT
+507 LKYSIDGNLQFEKT

-598 LYITGYSSSKDGNLL
+598 LYITGYSNSKDGNLL

-631 RLRVL
+631 RLREL

>member
-1 MAKSIN
+1 MAKSTN
-7 SANKKKGT
+7 STNKKKGT
-15 LSNSKQVVKL
+15 LPNSKQVVKL
-25 KSKQSSSITHQK
+25 KSKQASSTAHQK

-65 KKKKTPSTTH
+65 KKKKAPSTTH
-75 LTNVQSVHMEDEVK
+75 LTNVQSVRVENESK
-89 NKTPKKVDASVGSSN
+89 NKIENKVDVPVSSSTK
-104 IKAKEKNVKKKEN
+104 IKAKEKSVKKNEN
-117 IRSNLKEKSV
+117 TRSNLKEKST
-127 KKEVSKVSDK
+127 KKTVSKVSDK
-137 KETKETKTK
+137 KETKETK
-146 KSIDSSKKLDPEKQ
+146 KSL
-160 TVSSK
+160 VNSK
-165 EKEPKKQTVSS
+165 EKEPKKQ
-176 KEKESRKQKVI
+176 KVTS
-187 SKEKPVKEDKPK
+187 SKEKPVKS
-199 FKVDPSSKPKL
+199 KVDTSSVSTSSKPKL
-210 EKKSVASF
+210 EKKSASSF
-218 LSFIFT
+218 LSFITT
-224 KRIIHLIVFIV
+224 KRIIHLVIFIV

-250 HDKTV
+250 QDKVV

-279 NFRYSDSVEYTG
+279 NFRYSDSVDYTG

-337 VLDQDDRIN
+337 EMDQDDRVN
-346 IGFIVFYDKEG
+346 IGLIVFYDKDG
-357 NIVWKNELATSKD
+357 NIVWKNELVTHGD

-388 SLSDQDLEN
+388 SLSDQPLEN
-397 GAVIVKYSTSGS
+397 GAVIAKYSKSGS

-416 GNTDSTTFRGVE
+416 GNTDSTAFKGVE

-436 VGLDQKDIG
+436 VGLDQKDMG
-445 ILACFQADGQY
+445 ILACFQLDGQY

-471 DIYYFKDNLYVVGGK
+471 DIYYFKNNLYVVGGK

-495 EERDTSNTDALL
+495 EERNTSNTDALL
-507 LKYSIDGNLLFEKT
+507 LKYSLEGDLLFEKT

-547 STDSGLKIFTDGI
+547 STDSGLKIFTDGV

-598 LYITGYSSSKDGNLL
+598 LYITGYSNSKDGNLL

>member
-1 MAKSIN
+1 MAKSTN
-7 SANKKKGT
+7 STNKKKGT
-15 LSNSKQVVKL
+15 LPNSKQVVKL
-25 KSKQSSSITHQK
+25 KSKQASSTAHQK

-65 KKKKTPSTTH
+65 KKKKAPSTTH
-75 LTNVQSVHMEDEVK
+75 LTNVQSVRVENESK
-89 NKTPKKVDASVGSSN
+89 NKIENKVDVPVSSSTK
-104 IKAKEKNVKKKEN
+104 IKAKEKSVKKNEN
-117 IRSNLKEKSV
+117 TRSNLKEKST
-127 KKEVSKVSDK
+127 KKTVSKVSDK
-137 KETKETKTK
+137 KETKETK
-146 KSIDSSKKLDPEKQ
+146 KSL
-160 TVSSK
+160 VNSK
-165 EKEPKKQTVSS
+165 EKEPKKQ
-176 KEKESRKQKVI
+176 KVTS

-199 FKVDPSSKPKL
+199 SKVDTSSVSTTSSKPKL
-210 EKKSVASF
+210 EKKSASSF
-218 LSFIFT
+218 LSFITT
-224 KRIIHLIVFIV
+224 KRIIHLVIFIV

-250 HDKTV
+250 QDKVV

-279 NFRYSDSVEYTG
+279 NFRYSDSVDYTG

-337 VLDQDDRIN
+337 EMDQDDRVN
-346 IGFIVFYDKEG
+346 IGLIVFYDKEG
-357 NIVWKNELATSKD
+357 NIVWKNELATNGD

-388 SLSDQDLEN
+388 SLSDQPLEN
-397 GAVIVKYSTSGS
+397 GAVIAKYSKSGS

-416 GNTDSTTFRGVE
+416 GNTDSTAFKGVE

-436 VGLDQKDIG
+436 VGLDQKDMG
-445 ILACFQADGQY
+445 ILACFQLDGQY

-471 DIYYFKDNLYVVGGK
+471 DIYYFKNNLYVVGGK

-495 EERDTSNTDALL
+495 EERNTSNTDALL
-507 LKYSIDGNLLFEKT
+507 LKYSLEGDLLFEKT
-521 FGGSNLEHYNSL
+521 FGGSNLEHYDSL

-547 STDSGLKIFTDGI
+547 STDSGLKIFTDGV

-598 LYITGYSSSKDGNLL
+598 LYITGYSNSKDGNLL

>member
-1 MAKSIN
+1 MAKSTN
-7 SANKKKGT
+7 STNKKKGT
-15 LSNSKQVVKL
+15 LPNSKQVVKL
-25 KSKQSSSITHQK
+25 KSKQASSTAHQK

-65 KKKKTPSTTH
+65 KKKKAPSTTH
-75 LTNVQSVHMEDEVK
+75 LTNVQSVRVENESK
-89 NKTPKKVDASVGSSN
+89 NKIENKVDVPVSSSTK
-104 IKAKEKNVKKKEN
+104 IKAKEKSVKKNEN
-117 IRSNLKEKSV
+117 TRSNLKEKST
-127 KKEVSKVSDK
+127 KKTVSKVSDK
-137 KETKETKTK
+137 KETKETK
-146 KSIDSSKKLDPEKQ
+146 KSL
-160 TVSSK
+160 VNSK
-165 EKEPKKQTVSS
+165 EKEPKKQ
-176 KEKESRKQKVI
+176 KVTS

-199 FKVDPSSKPKL
+199 SKVDISSVSTTSSKPKL
-210 EKKSVASF
+210 EKKSASSF
-218 LSFIFT
+218 LSFITT
-224 KRIIHLIVFIV
+224 KRIIHLVIFIV

-250 HDKTV
+250 QDKVV

-279 NFRYSDSVEYTG
+279 NFRYSDSVDYTG

-337 VLDQDDRIN
+337 EMDQDDRVN
-346 IGFIVFYDKEG
+346 IGLIVFYDKEG
-357 NIVWKNELATSKD
+357 NIVWKNELATNGD

-388 SLSDQDLEN
+388 SLSDQPLEN
-397 GAVIVKYSTSGS
+397 GAVIAKYSKSGS

-416 GNTDSTTFRGVE
+416 GNTDSTAFKGVE

-436 VGLDQKDIG
+436 VGLDQKDMG
-445 ILACFQADGQY
+445 ILACFQLDGQY

-471 DIYYFKDNLYVVGGK
+471 DIYYFKNNLYVVGGK

-495 EERDTSNTDALL
+495 EERNTSNTDALL
-507 LKYSIDGNLLFEKT
+507 LKYSLEGDLLFEKT

-547 STDSGLKIFTDGI
+547 STDSGLKIFTDGV

-598 LYITGYSSSKDGNLL
+598 LYITGYSNSKDGNLL

>member
-1 MAKSIN
+1 MAKSTN
-7 SANKKKGT
+7 STNKKKGT
-15 LSNSKQVVKL
+15 LPNSKQVVKL
-25 KSKQSSSITHQK
+25 KSKQASSTAHQK

-65 KKKKTPSTTH
+65 KKKKAPSTTH
-75 LTNVQSVHMEDEVK
+75 LTNVQSVRVENESK
-89 NKTPKKVDASVGSSN
+89 NKIENKVDVPVSSSTK
-104 IKAKEKNVKKKEN
+104 IKAKEKSVKKNEN
-117 IRSNLKEKSV
+117 TRSNLKEKST
-127 KKEVSKVSDK
+127 KKTVSKVSDK
-137 KETKETKTK
+137 KETKETK
-146 KSIDSSKKLDPEKQ
+146 KSL
-160 TVSSK
+160 VNSK
-165 EKEPKKQTVSS
+165 EKEPKKQ
-176 KEKESRKQKVI
+176 KVTS

-199 FKVDPSSKPKL
+199 SKVDISSVSTTSSKPKL
-210 EKKSVASF
+210 EKKSASSF
-218 LSFIFT
+218 LSFITT
-224 KRIIHLIVFIV
+224 KRIIHLVIFIV

-250 HDKTV
+250 QDKVV

-279 NFRYSDSVEYTG
+279 NFRYSDSVDYTG

-337 VLDQDDRIN
+337 EMDQDDRVN
-346 IGFIVFYDKEG
+346 IGLIVFYDKEG
-357 NIVWKNELATSKD
+357 NIVWKNELATHGD

-397 GAVIVKYSTSGS
+397 GAVIAKYSKSGS

-416 GNTDSTTFRGVE
+416 GNTDSTAFKGVE

-436 VGLDQKDIG
+436 VGLDQKDMG
-445 ILACFQADGQY
+445 ILACFQLDGQY

-471 DIYYFKDNLYVVGGK
+471 DIYYFKNNLYVVGGK

-495 EERDTSNTDALL
+495 EERNTSNTDALL
-507 LKYSIDGNLLFEKT
+507 LKYSLEGDLLFEKT

-547 STDSGLKIFTDGI
+547 STDSGLKIFTDGV

-598 LYITGYSSSKDGNLL
+598 LYITGYSNSKDGNLL

>member
-1 MAKSIN
+1 MAKSTY
-7 SANKKKGT
+7 STNKKKGT
-15 LSNSKQVVKL
+15 LPNSKQVVKL
-25 KSKQSSSITHQK
+25 KSKQASSTAHQK

-65 KKKKTPSTTH
+65 KKKKAPSTTH
-75 LTNVQSVHMEDEVK
+75 LTNVQSVRVENESK
-89 NKTPKKVDASVGSSN
+89 NKIENKVDVPVSSSTK
-104 IKAKEKNVKKKEN
+104 IKAKEKSVKKNEN
-117 IRSNLKEKSV
+117 TRSNLKEKST
-127 KKEVSKVSDK
+127 KKTVSKVSDK
-137 KETKETKTK
+137 KETKETK
-146 KSIDSSKKLDPEKQ
+146 KSL
-160 TVSSK
+160 VNSK
-165 EKEPKKQTVSS
+165 EKEPKKQ
-176 KEKESRKQKVI
+176 KVTS

-199 FKVDPSSKPKL
+199 SKVDTSSVSTTSSKPKL
-210 EKKSVASF
+210 EKKSASSF
-218 LSFIFT
+218 LSFITT
-224 KRIIHLIVFIV
+224 KRIIHLVIFIV

-250 HDKTV
+250 QDKVV

-279 NFRYSDSVEYTG
+279 NFRYSDSVDYTG

-337 VLDQDDRIN
+337 EMDQDDRVN
-346 IGFIVFYDKEG
+346 IGLIVFYDKEG
-357 NIVWKNELATSKD
+357 NIVWKNELATNGD

-388 SLSDQDLEN
+388 SLSDQPLEN
-397 GAVIVKYSTSGS
+397 GAVIAKYSKSGS

-416 GNTDSTTFRGVE
+416 GNTDSTAFKGVE

-436 VGLDQKDIG
+436 VGLDQKDMG
-445 ILACFQADGQY
+445 ILACFQLDGQY

-471 DIYYFKDNLYVVGGK
+471 DIYYFKNNLYVVGGK

-495 EERDTSNTDALL
+495 EERNTSNTDALL
-507 LKYSIDGNLLFEKT
+507 LKYSLEGDLLFEKT

-547 STDSGLKIFTDGI
+547 STDSGLKIFTDGV

-587 NLTGIV
+587 NLIGIV

-598 LYITGYSSSKDGNLL
+598 LYITGYSNSKDGNLL

>member
-1 MAKSIN
+1 MAKSTN
-7 SANKKKGT
+7 STNKKKGT
-15 LSNSKQVVKL
+15 LPNSKQVVKL
-25 KSKQSSSITHQK
+25 KSKQASSTAHQK

-65 KKKKTPSTTH
+65 KKKKAPSTTH
-75 LTNVQSVHMEDEVK
+75 LTNVQSVRVENESK
-89 NKTPKKVDASVGSSN
+89 NKIENKVDVPVSSSTK
-104 IKAKEKNVKKKEN
+104 IKAKEKSVKKNEN
-117 IRSNLKEKSV
+117 TRSNLKEKST
-127 KKEVSKVSDK
+127 KKTVSKVSDK
-137 KETKETKTK
+137 KETKETK
-146 KSIDSSKKLDPEKQ
+146 KSL
-160 TVSSK
+160 VNSK
-165 EKEPKKQTVSS
+165 EKEPKKQ
-176 KEKESRKQKVI
+176 KVTS

-199 FKVDPSSKPKL
+199 SKVDTSSVSTTSSKPKL
-210 EKKSVASF
+210 EKKSASSF
-218 LSFIFT
+218 LSFITT
-224 KRIIHLIVFIV
+224 KRIIHLVIFIV

-250 HDKTV
+250 QDKVV

-279 NFRYSDSVEYTG
+279 NFRYSDSVDYTG

-337 VLDQDDRIN
+337 EMDQDDRVN
-346 IGFIVFYDKEG
+346 IGLIVFYDKDG
-357 NIVWKNELATSKD
+357 NIVWKNELATNGD

-388 SLSDQDLEN
+388 SLSDQPLEN
-397 GAVIVKYSTSGS
+397 GAVIVKYSKSGS

-416 GNTDSTTFRGVE
+416 GNTDSTAFKGVE

-436 VGLDQKDIG
+436 VGLDQKDMG
-445 ILACFQADGQY
+445 ILACFQLDGQY

-471 DIYYFKDNLYVVGGK
+471 DIYYFKNNLYVVGGK

-495 EERDTSNTDALL
+495 EERNTSNTDALL
-507 LKYSIDGNLLFEKT
+507 LKYSLEGDLLFEKT

-547 STDSGLKIFTDGI
+547 STDSGLKIFTDGV

-598 LYITGYSSSKDGNLL
+598 LYITGYSNSKDGNLL

>member
-1 MAKSIN
+1 MAKSTN
-7 SANKKKGT
+7 STNKKKGT
-15 LSNSKQVVKL
+15 LPNSKQVVKL
-25 KSKQSSSITHQK
+25 KSKQASSTAHQK

-65 KKKKTPSTTH
+65 KKKKAPSTTH
-75 LTNVQSVHMEDEVK
+75 LTNVQSVRVENESK
-89 NKTPKKVDASVGSSN
+89 NKIENKVDVPVSSSTK
-104 IKAKEKNVKKKEN
+104 IKAKEKSVKKNEN
-117 IRSNLKEKSV
+117 TRSNLKEKST
-127 KKEVSKVSDK
+127 KKTVSKVSDK
-137 KETKETKTK
+137 KETKETK
-146 KSIDSSKKLDPEKQ
+146 KSL
-160 TVSSK
+160 VNSK
-165 EKEPKKQTVSS
+165 EKEPKKQ
-176 KEKESRKQKVI
+176 KVTS
-187 SKEKPVKEDKPK
+187 SKEKPVKS
-199 FKVDPSSKPKL
+199 KVDTSSVSTSSKPKL
-210 EKKSVASF
+210 EKKSASSF
-218 LSFIFT
+218 LSFITT
-224 KRIIHLIVFIV
+224 KRIIHLVIFIV

-250 HDKTV
+250 QDKVV

-279 NFRYSDSVEYTG
+279 NFRYSDSVDYTG

-337 VLDQDDRIN
+337 EIDQDDRVN
-346 IGFIVFYDKEG
+346 IGLIVFYDKDG
-357 NIVWKNELATSKD
+357 NIVWKNELVTHGD

-388 SLSDQDLEN
+388 SLSDQPLEN
-397 GAVIVKYSTSGS
+397 GAVIVKYSKSGS

-416 GNTDSTTFRGVE
+416 GNTDSTAFKGVE

-436 VGLDQKDIG
+436 VGLDQKDMG
-445 ILACFQADGQY
+445 ILACFQLDGQY

-471 DIYYFKDNLYVVGGK
+471 DIYYFKNNLYVVGGK

-495 EERDTSNTDALL
+495 EERNTSNTDALL
-507 LKYSIDGNLLFEKT
+507 LKYSLEGDLLFEKT

-547 STDSGLKIFTDGI
+547 STDSGLKIFTDGV

-598 LYITGYSSSKDGNLL
+598 LYITGYSNSKDGNLL

>member
-1 MAKSIN
+1 MAKSTN
-7 SANKKKGT
+7 STNKKKGT
-15 LSNSKQVVKL
+15 LPNSKQVVKL
-25 KSKQSSSITHQK
+25 KSKQASSTAHQK

-65 KKKKTPSTTH
+65 KKKKAPSTTH
-75 LTNVQSVHMEDEVK
+75 LTNVQSVRVENESK
-89 NKTPKKVDASVGSSN
+89 NKIENKVDVPVSSSTK
-104 IKAKEKNVKKKEN
+104 IKAKEKSVKKNEN
-117 IRSNLKEKSV
+117 TRSNLKEKST
-127 KKEVSKVSDK
+127 KKTVSKVSDK
-137 KETKETKTK
+137 KETKETK
-146 KSIDSSKKLDPEKQ
+146 KSL
-160 TVSSK
+160 VNSK
-165 EKEPKKQTVSS
+165 EKEPKKQ
-176 KEKESRKQKVI
+176 KVTS

-199 FKVDPSSKPKL
+199 SKVDTSSVSTTSSKPKL
-210 EKKSVASF
+210 EKKSASSF
-218 LSFIFT
+218 LSFITT
-224 KRIIHLIVFIV
+224 KRIIHLVIFIV

-250 HDKTV
+250 QDKVVT
-255 SLDSYDSLN
+255 LDSYDSLN

-279 NFRYSDSVEYTG
+279 NFRYSDSVDYTG

-337 VLDQDDRIN
+337 EMDQDDRVN
-346 IGFIVFYDKEG
+346 IGLIVFYDKEG
-357 NIVWKNELATSKD
+357 NIVWKNELATNGD

-388 SLSDQDLEN
+388 SLSDQPLEN
-397 GAVIVKYSTSGS
+397 GAVIAKYSKSGS

-416 GNTDSTTFRGVE
+416 GNTDSTAFKGVE

-436 VGLDQKDIG
+436 VGLDQKDMG
-445 ILACFQADGQY
+445 ILACFQLDGQY

-471 DIYYFKDNLYVVGGK
+471 DIYYFKNNLYVVGGK

-495 EERDTSNTDALL
+495 EERNTSNTDALL
-507 LKYSIDGNLLFEKT
+507 LKYSLEGDLLFEKT

-547 STDSGLKIFTDGI
+547 STDSGLKIFTDGV

-598 LYITGYSSSKDGNLL
+598 LYITGYSNSKDGNLL

>member
-1 MAKSIN
+1 MAKSTN
-7 SANKKKGT
+7 STNKKKGT
-15 LSNSKQVVKL
+15 LPNSKQVVKL
-25 KSKQSSSITHQK
+25 KSKQASLTAHQK

-75 LTNVQSVHMEDEVK
+75 LTNVQSVRVENESK
-89 NKTPKKVDASVGSSN
+89 NKIENKVDVPVSSSTK
-104 IKAKEKNVKKKEN
+104 IKDKEKSVKKNEN
-117 IRSNLKEKSV
+117 TRSNLKEKST
-127 KKEVSKVSDK
+127 KKTVSKVSDK
-137 KETKETKTK
+137 KETKETK
-146 KSIDSSKKLDPEKQ
+146 KSL
-160 TVSSK
+160 VNSK
-165 EKEPKKQTVSS
+165 EKELK
-176 KEKESRKQKVI
+176 KQKVTS
-187 SKEKPVKEDKPK
+187 SKEKPVKS
-199 FKVDPSSKPKL
+199 KVDTSSVSTTSSKPKL
-210 EKKSVASF
+210 VKKSASSF
-218 LSFIFT
+218 LSFITT
-224 KRIIHLIVFIV
+224 KRIVHLVIFIV

-250 HDKTV
+250 QDKVV

-279 NFRYSDSVEYTG
+279 NFRYSDSVDYTG

-337 VLDQDDRIN
+337 EMDQDDRVN
-346 IGFIVFYDKEG
+346 IGLIVFYDKDG
-357 NIVWKNELATSKD
+357 NIVWKNELATSGD

-388 SLSDQDLEN
+388 SLSDQPLEN
-397 GAVIVKYSTSGS
+397 GAVIAKYSRSGS

-416 GNTDSTTFRGVE
+416 GNTDSTAFKGVE

-436 VGLDQKDIG
+436 VGLDQKDMG
-445 ILACFQADGQY
+445 ILACFQLDGQY

-471 DIYYFKDNLYVVGGK
+471 DIYYFKNNLYVVGGK

-495 EERDTSNTDALL
+495 EERNTSNTDALL
-507 LKYSIDGNLLFEKT
+507 LKYSLEGDLLFEKT

-547 STDSGLKIFTDGI
+547 STDSGLKIFTDGV

-598 LYITGYSSSKDGNLL
+598 LYITGYSNSKDGNLL

>member
-1 MAKSIN
+1 MAKSTN
-7 SANKKKGT
+7 STNKKKGT
-15 LSNSKQVVKL
+15 LPNSKQVVKL
-25 KSKQSSSITHQK
+25 KSKQASLTAHQK

-65 KKKKTPSTTH
+65 KKKKAPSTTH
-75 LTNVQSVHMEDEVK
+75 LTNVQSVRVENESK
-89 NKTPKKVDASVGSSN
+89 NKIENKVDVPVSSSTK
-104 IKAKEKNVKKKEN
+104 IKAKEKSVKKNEN
-117 IRSNLKEKSV
+117 TRSNLKEKST
-127 KKEVSKVSDK
+127 KKTVSKVSDK
-137 KETKETKTK
+137 KETKETK
-146 KSIDSSKKLDPEKQ
+146 KSL
-160 TVSSK
+160 VNSK
-165 EKEPKKQTVSS
+165 EKEPKKQ
-176 KEKESRKQKVI
+176 KVTS

-199 FKVDPSSKPKL
+199 SKVDTSSVSTTSSKPKL
-210 EKKSVASF
+210 EKKSASSF
-218 LSFIFT
+218 LSFITT
-224 KRIIHLIVFIV
+224 KRIIHLVIFIV

-250 HDKTV
+250 QDKVV

-279 NFRYSDSVEYTG
+279 NFRYSDSVDYTG

-337 VLDQDDRIN
+337 EMDQDDRVN
-346 IGFIVFYDKEG
+346 IGLIVFYDKDG
-357 NIVWKNELATSKD
+357 NIVWKNELATNGD

-388 SLSDQDLEN
+388 SLSDQPLEN
-397 GAVIVKYSTSGS
+397 GAVIAKYSKSGS
-409 LVWKKYF
+409 LVWEKYF
-416 GNTDSTTFRGVE
+416 GNTDSTAFKGVE

-436 VGLDQKDIG
+436 VGLDQKDMG
-445 ILACFQADGQY
+445 ILACFQLDGQY

-471 DIYYFKDNLYVVGGK
+471 DIYYFKNNLYVVGGK

-495 EERDTSNTDALL
+495 EERNTSNTDALL
-507 LKYSIDGNLLFEKT
+507 LKYSLEGDLLFEKT

-547 STDSGLKIFTDGI
+547 STDSGLKIFTDGV

-598 LYITGYSSSKDGNLL
+598 LYITGYSNSKDGNLL

>member
-1 MAKSIN
+1 MAKSTY
-7 SANKKKGT
+7 STNKKKGT
-15 LSNSKQVVKL
+15 LPNSKQVVKL
-25 KSKQSSSITHQK
+25 KSKQASSTAHQK

-65 KKKKTPSTTH
+65 KKKKAPSTTH
-75 LTNVQSVHMEDEVK
+75 LTNVQSVRVENESK
-89 NKTPKKVDASVGSSN
+89 NKIENKVDVPVSSSTK
-104 IKAKEKNVKKKEN
+104 IKAKEKSVKKNEN
-117 IRSNLKEKSV
+117 TRSNLKEKST
-127 KKEVSKVSDK
+127 KKTVSKVSDK
-137 KETKETKTK
+137 KETKETK
-146 KSIDSSKKLDPEKQ
+146 KSL
-160 TVSSK
+160 VNSK
-165 EKEPKKQTVSS
+165 EKEPKKQ
-176 KEKESRKQKVI
+176 KVTS
-187 SKEKPVKEDKPK
+187 SKEKPVKS
-199 FKVDPSSKPKL
+199 KVDTSSVSTTSSKPKL
-210 EKKSVASF
+210 EKKSASSF
-218 LSFIFT
+218 LSFITT
-224 KRIIHLIVFIV
+224 KRIIHLVIFIV

-250 HDKTV
+250 QDKVV

-279 NFRYSDSVEYTG
+279 NFRYSDSVDYTG

-337 VLDQDDRIN
+337 EMDQDDRVN
-346 IGFIVFYDKEG
+346 IGLIVFYDKEG
-357 NIVWKNELATSKD
+357 NIVWKNELATNGD

-388 SLSDQDLEN
+388 SLSDQPLEN
-397 GAVIVKYSTSGS
+397 GAVIAKYSKSGS

-416 GNTDSTTFRGVE
+416 GNTDSTAFKGVE

-436 VGLDQKDIG
+436 VGLDQKDMG
-445 ILACFQADGQY
+445 ILACFQLDGQY

-471 DIYYFKDNLYVVGGK
+471 DIYYFKNNLYVVGGK

-495 EERDTSNTDALL
+495 EERNTSNTDALL
-507 LKYSIDGNLLFEKT
+507 LKYSLEGDLLFEKT

-547 STDSGLKIFTDGI
+547 STDSGLKIFTDGV

-598 LYITGYSSSKDGNLL
+598 LYITGYSNSKDGNLL

>member
-1 MAKSIN
+1 MAKSTN
-7 SANKKKGT
+7 STNKKKGT
-15 LSNSKQVVKL
+15 LPNSKQVVKL
-25 KSKQSSSITHQK
+25 KSKQASSTAHQK

-65 KKKKTPSTTH
+65 KKKKAPSTTH
-75 LTNVQSVHMEDEVK
+75 LTNVQSVRVENESK
-89 NKTPKKVDASVGSSN
+89 NKIENKVDVPVSSSTK
-104 IKAKEKNVKKKEN
+104 IKAKEKSVKKNEN
-117 IRSNLKEKSV
+117 TRSNLKEKST
-127 KKEVSKVSDK
+127 KKTVSKVSDK
-137 KETKETKTK
+137 KETKETK
-146 KSIDSSKKLDPEKQ
+146 KSL
-160 TVSSK
+160 VNSK
-165 EKEPKKQTVSS
+165 EKEPKKQ
-176 KEKESRKQKVI
+176 KVTS

-199 FKVDPSSKPKL
+199 SKVDTSSVSTTSSKPKL
-210 EKKSVASF
+210 EKKSASSF
-218 LSFIFT
+218 LSFITT
-224 KRIIHLIVFIV
+224 KRIIHLVIFIV

-250 HDKTV
+250 QDKVV

-279 NFRYSDSVEYTG
+279 NFPYSDSVDYTG

-337 VLDQDDRIN
+337 EIDQDDRVN
-346 IGFIVFYDKEG
+346 IGLIVFYDKEG
-357 NIVWKNELATSKD
+357 NIVWKNELATNGD

-388 SLSDQDLEN
+388 SLSDQPLEN
-397 GAVIVKYSTSGS
+397 GAVIVKYSKSGS

-416 GNTDSTTFRGVE
+416 GNTDSTAFKGVE

-436 VGLDQKDIG
+436 VGLDQKDMG
-445 ILACFQADGQY
+445 ILACFQLDGQY

-471 DIYYFKDNLYVVGGK
+471 DIYYFKNNLYVVGGK

-495 EERDTSNTDALL
+495 EERNTSNTDALL
-507 LKYSIDGNLLFEKT
+507 LKYSLEGDLLFEKT

-547 STDSGLKIFTDGI
+547 STDSGLKIFTDGV

-598 LYITGYSSSKDGNLL
+598 LYITGYSNSKDGNLL

>member
-1 MAKSIN
+1 MAKSTY
-7 SANKKKGT
+7 STNKKKGT
-15 LSNSKQVVKL
+15 LPNSKQVVKL
-25 KSKQSSSITHQK
+25 KSKQASSTAHQK

-65 KKKKTPSTTH
+65 KKKKAPSTTH
-75 LTNVQSVHMEDEVK
+75 LTNVQSVRVENESK
-89 NKTPKKVDASVGSSN
+89 NKIENKVDVPVSSSTK
-104 IKAKEKNVKKKEN
+104 IKAKEKSVKKNEN
-117 IRSNLKEKSV
+117 TRSNLKEKST
-127 KKEVSKVSDK
+127 KKTVSKVSDK
-137 KETKETKTK
+137 KETKETK
-146 KSIDSSKKLDPEKQ
+146 KSL
-160 TVSSK
+160 VNSK
-165 EKEPKKQTVSS
+165 EKEPKKQ
-176 KEKESRKQKVI
+176 KVTS

-199 FKVDPSSKPKL
+199 SKVDTSSVSTTSSKPKL
-210 EKKSVASF
+210 EKKSASSF
-218 LSFIFT
+218 LSFITT
-224 KRIIHLIVFIV
+224 KRIIHLVIFIV

-250 HDKTV
+250 QDKVV

-279 NFRYSDSVEYTG
+279 NFRYSDSVDYTG

-337 VLDQDDRIN
+337 EMDQDDRVN
-346 IGFIVFYDKEG
+346 IGLIVFYDKEG
-357 NIVWKNELATSKD
+357 NIVWKNELATNGD

-388 SLSDQDLEN
+388 SLSDQPLEN
-397 GAVIVKYSTSGS
+397 GAVIAKYSKSGS

-416 GNTDSTTFRGVE
+416 GNTDSTAFKGVE

-436 VGLDQKDIG
+436 VGLDQKDMG
-445 ILACFQADGQY
+445 ILACFQLDGQY

-471 DIYYFKDNLYVVGGK
+471 DIYYFKNNLYVVGGK

-495 EERDTSNTDALL
+495 EERNTSNTDALL
-507 LKYSIDGNLLFEKT
+507 LKYSLEGDLLFEKT

-547 STDSGLKIFTDGI
+547 STDSGLKIFTDGV

-598 LYITGYSSSKDGNLL
+598 LYITGYSNSKDGNLL